1 MVLTLQSGR
10 LKTAR
15 LKLDGLIWML
25 YFLFYIQ
32 IVFLSIMVS
41 FDDLKLKFECTV
53 IKFLKL
59 SVMSLSDEFLKLRKK
74 HYVTDL
80 EQARLLRMFRC

>member
-41 FDDLKLKFECTV
+41 FGDLRLKFECTV
-53 IKFLKL
+53 IKFLKF

-80 EQARLLRMFRC
+80 DLTWFIRYRDC